1 MELKLSEKQLSRIKY
16 ECSLLRMAISELY
29 IVAPHLFHE
38 GVTAANTVVS
48 EVNQFEELKEKA
60 KGVLQSFDSEEF
72 HSFY

>member
-1 MELKLSEKQLSRIKY
+1 MELELSKKQMNKITY
-16 ECSLLRMAISELY
+16 EAMLLKMSVQQLY

-60 KGVLQSFDSEEF
+60 KEVLQPFNSEEF
-72 HSFY
+72 HSLY